1 MASRKLGF
9 MDYVKA
15 AFRWR
20 HRVPLL
26 GRLPLHYLF
35 LATFGVLGLANPG
48 FWLLGLAAET
58 TYLLTTASSERF
70 QKLVRGLE
78 LQASKASYQEKV
90 ESALVRLSA
99 ESQERY
105 RKLLAQCREI
115 LGLTRTLDEDEVL
128 SLRHLRS
135 GGLNQLTWIFLRLLS
150 SREALRDNLER
161 VDPEALAQEVRNIEH
176 RIEGENAAD
185 PDSPLVR
192 ALHGT
197 LEIQKK
203 RLENYDRAGQSLR
216 VIDAEL
222 QRIEQQVLLIRE
234 ETAVT
239 GKPEILSD
247 RLDAIT
253 GTLSETN
260 RFMEQNAEIF
270 GTWGADPLGSAPV
283 DLPDVPPPIEQLE
296 G

>member
-1 MASRKLGF
+1 MAASKLGF

-26 GRLPLHYLF
+26 GRIPLHYLF

-48 FWLLGLAAET
+48 FWFLGLAAET
-58 TYLLTTASSERF
+58 AYLLATASSERF

-99 ESQERY
+99 DSQERY
-105 RKLLAQCREI
+105 RKLLAQCREV

-161 VDPEALAQEVRNIEH
+161 VDPEALAQEVQNIEH
-176 RIEGENAAD
+176 RIEGESVTD
-185 PDSPLVR
+185 PESPLVR

-197 LEIQKK
+197 LEIQKR
-203 RLENYDRAGQSLR
+203 RLENYERAGQSLR

-222 QRIEQQVLLIRE
+222 RRIEQQVLLIRE
-234 ETAVT
+234 ETAIT

-270 GTWGADPLGSAPV
+270 GTLGADPLGSAPV